1 MPKIHVLKELL
12 RQQEKTILGHSVL
25 KNEEDP
31 SRYKTENFSEQ
42 SPNWG
47 CNDWRDS
54 KSDEEKPLELV
65 TRKRFP
71 EEALQETSFFN
82 LGSPTTSNSP
92 TNSPPRTLAA
102 RKAYYEPLKEQLS
115 PTESCQDDLIEHA
128 SAMDIGAQD
137 NRYNPFLQ
145 KTEDDRKIQET
156 PMNLEVPKKP
166 WYNHFVTS
174 EPLSDFEPQ
183 DNLIPSQ
190 DVFPSKDLGRI
201 HEQEQQKSSIQD
213 EPVDF
218 SKKSSKEPEILQN
231 ILRQKMFDKR
241 LLVLLL
247 GLQERNPTKMRQI
260 VRYLKQNC
268 ERYYRQ
274 NGCSGGKGGGGGAP
288 NQAASGTCS
297 GGGGFS
303 SSSPGGGSTGGS
315 LNSSRSNSTDQ
326 EFDSFDSADADFG
339 NIEFDFHE
347 SSTKKWFVDNPNLT
361 PMKVLDTINL
371 KNESSENPQTEVK
384 KPPDIQT
391 LDRDTATFLQLAVP
405 VPDPSNTFMD
415 IGTDLGPVSLYD
427 DDLLNLEHLI
437 PSTFNM
443 NTPNSAHHAQRA
455 DQSNQQQLQQQ
466 HMVYPMMQQQLAQQ
480 QEQMNIPHTSMSH
493 HLPVRQMPI
502 PQQQQHKPHLD
513 LSPQLPFQN
522 FLPEVTVSSMR
533 HSPPQHHSPHQP
545 QHLQQSSSPLPMA
558 IKSEQLPLKQLYP
571 QIKEEVGLS
580 AQLAE
585 PKIDTDI
592 ISHPYPPQNQSSIPD
607 FGLQH
612 NNRTNNNNNN
622 VHTNKIKSPPRK
634 KSSET
639 TQEEEDLLN
648 IPSLQ
653 MRIQIL
659 QQRYGIPQDAPLEL
673 INGGH
678 GIKNP
683 MVSDAP
689 EKKEIDK
696 LPPLR
701 CENDPSRFACRMC
714 GKTFGLQ
721 RLLNRH
727 MKCHSDTKR
736 YLCTFC
742 GKGFNDTFDLKRHTR
757 THTGVRPYKC
767 NLCEKSFTQRC
778 SLESHCLKV
787 HGVNHSY
794 EYKQR
799 RSKVY
804 VCEDCG
810 HTTKEPEV
818 HYLHL
823 KEQHPYSPALLK
835 FYDKRHFK
843 FNNGGG
849 GGNQFSSNEWK

>member
-1 MPKIHVLKELL
+1 MKTYVLREILA
-12 RQQEKTILGHSVL
+12 QQEL
-25 KNEEDP
+25 EA
-31 SRYKTENFSEQ
+31 SRERLHVSKTEIVPTSYDAKDLWDQQFQSCGPEAWRSEA
-42 SPNWG
+42 
-47 CNDWRDS
+47 
-54 KSDEEKPLELV
+54 PLELV
-65 TRKRFP
+65 TRKQGTD
-71 EEALQETSFFN
+71 EATQQTSIFGF
-82 LGSPTTSNSP
+82 GSPTKSMSP
-92 TNSPPRTLAA
+92 TSSPPRTLAA
-102 RKAYYEPLKEQLS
+102 RKAYYEPQEEQHCPIS
-115 PTESCQDDLIEHA
+115 PLQEDLIKHA
-128 SAMDIGAQD
+128 SAMGIGSQQHI
-137 NRYNPFLQ
+137 YHPSMWP
-145 KTEDDRKIQET
+145 QENAEQEA

-166 WYNHFVTS
+166 WYKSIVRAN
-174 EPLSDFEPQ
+174 PLMDFEMHDISAQ
-183 DNLIPSQ
+183 ST
-190 DVFPSKDLGRI
+190 DVTTSNDLKRK
-201 HEQEQQKSSIQD
+201 HEVQEKKSSFQD

-218 SKKSSKEPEILQN
+218 SKKSNKEAKDLECIRRCATRQLLFEKKLLSILIRINARNRNNHEKVRKYILQSYE
-231 ILRQKMFDKR
+231 KYFK
-241 LLVLLL
+241 V
-247 GLQERNPTKMRQI
+247 
-260 VRYLKQNC
+260 
-268 ERYYRQ
+268 
-274 NGCSGGKGGGGGAP
+274 NGCSGGKTGSGGGQQQSTSSSNGGGGGFA
-288 NQAASGTCS
+288 NSL
-297 GGGGFS
+297 
-303 SSSPGGGSTGGS
+303 PGGGSTGGS

-326 EFDSFDSADADFG
+326 EFESFDSADTEFG
-339 NIEFDFHE
+339 SIEFEFNE
-347 SSTKKWFVDNPNLT
+347 SATRKWISENPDLT
-361 PMKVLDTINL
+361 PLKVLDYDF
-371 KNESSENPQTEVK
+371 KNEATETHHSEVK
-384 KPPDIQT
+384 KPPDLDT
-391 LDRDTATFLQLAVP
+391 LDRETATILSLAVP
-405 VPDPSNTFMD
+405 VPDPSSTFLD
-415 IGTDLGPVSLYD
+415 IGTDFGHSSLYED
-427 DDLLNLEHLI
+427 DPFNLEQLI

-443 NTPNSAHHAQRA
+443 NTPNSGQQAQR
-455 DQSNQQQLQQQ
+455 NQQQLQQH
-466 HMVYPMMQQQLAQQ
+466 HMVYPMMQQHLQQQ
-480 QEQMNIPHTSMSH
+480 QEHMNIPHTTMSH

-502 PQQQQHKPHLD
+502 PQQQHKPHLD
-513 LSPQLPFQN
+513 LNTQLPFQN
-522 FLPEVTVSSMR
+522 FLPEVTVSPIR
-533 HSPPQHHSPHQP
+533 HSPLQHTQHQP
-545 QHLQQSSSPLPMA
+545 QHIQQSSSPLPMA
-558 IKSEQLPLKQLYP
+558 IKSEHLPLKQLFP

-580 AQLAE
+580 AALAE

-592 ISHPYPPQNQSSIPD
+592 LSHPYPPQNPSPNQD
-607 FGLQH
+607 FGQH
-612 NNRTNNNNNN
+612 NNRNNNNNNNN
-622 VHTNKIKSPPRK
+622 VHINKIKSPPRK

-689 EKKEIDK
+689 EKKEIEK

-701 CENDPSRFACRMC
+701 CENDPSRFACRIC
-714 GKTFGLQ
+714 SKSFGLQ

-843 FNNGGG
+843 FNGVG
-849 GGNQFSSNEWK
+849 SPYPTSNEWN